1 MHVHPFPSTVLNILR
16 FLCPNPNLFSKS
28 FLETPEMVLVVQ
40 QFETIRAVCVSAPG
54 RFMVL
59 SRMAEIDLLG
69 SAVQ

>member
-1 MHVHPFPSTVLNILR
+1 
-16 FLCPNPNLFSKS
+16 
-28 FLETPEMVLVVQ
+28 MVLVVQ

-69 SAVQ
+69 SAIQ